1 MKYGESVAND
11 VMAGSGISSENGVW
25 RGVMAASRNGV
36 ISCASASGV
45 MAASANQR
53 ANETEIKHGVLL
65 ANMQRQR
72 SVVKMK
78 LSA

>member
-1 MKYGESVAND
+1 
-11 VMAGSGISSENGVW
+11 MAWRNGSIG
-25 RGVMAASRNGV
+25 NGV
-36 ISCASASGV
+36 ISWPQPAGV

-53 ANETEIKHGVLL
+53 NNETEIKHGVLL